1 VDLRGFNYDLETNE
15 GIIPRRPNSI
25 SSGAASIAGKKSR
38 YDAKSDYLVLDSQR
52 VPNNKLESI
61 ERQMIKVNRYI
72 QDKFGSA

>member
-1 VDLRGFNYDLETNE
+1 MDLRGFNYDLETNE

-38 YDAKSDYLVLDSQR
+38 YDSKSDYLVLDSQR

>member
-1 VDLRGFNYDLETNE
+1 
-15 GIIPRRPNSI
+15 
-25 SSGAASIAGKKSR
+25 
-38 YDAKSDYLVLDSQR
+38 VLDSQR